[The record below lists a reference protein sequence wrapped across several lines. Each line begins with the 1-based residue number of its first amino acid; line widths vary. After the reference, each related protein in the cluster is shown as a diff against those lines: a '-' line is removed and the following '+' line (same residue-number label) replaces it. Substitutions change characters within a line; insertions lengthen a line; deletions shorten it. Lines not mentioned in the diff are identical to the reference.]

1 MHMSFVITDLTRTH
15 YASQNVNRVVVGAV
29 ISSKNVT
36 FFFYLSFLLELPISS
51 HNTPCIM

>member
-1 MHMSFVITDLTRTH
+1 MSFVITDLTRTH

-36 FFFYLSFLLELPISS
+36 FFLSFFFVRV
-51 HNTPCIM
+51 TY

>member
-1 MHMSFVITDLTRTH
+1 MSFVITDLTRTH

-29 ISSKNVT
+29 ISCKNVT
-36 FFFYLSFLLELPISS
+36 FFSFFLFLLELPISS

>member
-29 ISSKNVT
+29 ISCKNVT
-36 FFFYLSFLLELPISS
+36 FFSFFLFLLELPISS